1 MGNNMDGND
10 NPLVKC
16 LGILSGFLLAL
27 ILLIILSL
35 GGCSSIKREYI
46 PMEYT
51 VIRTDTVLHTQR
63 LIERDTVKILERII
77 EQRTD
82 SVAPILDSLGRMV
95 GFDRWHIIDR
105 SASLNET
112 NSRLR
117 AENDS
122 LRAQGVINEA
132 SRTPYPVEVPVVTN
146 VLHWWQK
153 ALIRIG
159 ITGLITIGLI
169 IAVWIRRRSN

>member
-35 GGCSSIKREYI
+35 GGCSSVKRKYI
-46 PMEYT
+46 PMEST
-51 VIRTDTVLHTQR
+51 VIRTDTVHHTQR
-63 LIERDTVKILERII
+63 LIERDTVTILEHIL

-95 GFDRWHIIDR
+95 GYDHWRIIDR
-105 SASLNET
+105 SASLSVENV
-112 NSRLR
+112 RLR
-117 AENDS
+117 AQLDS
-122 LRAQGVINEA
+122 IKQQGTVAEKD
-132 SRTPYPVEVPVVTN
+132 REPYPVEVPVETN
-146 VLHWWQK
+146 VLRWWQK
-153 ALIRIG
+153 ALMGIG